1 MTDPVPSRE
10 PLQELPAGIARYYAD
25 YKPVRNSAPVPRPTN
40 VGGYDEL
47 LAYVRSGGDELP
59 RTKEGLRVIDRLID
73 GRNDRAALAELA
85 HAIGMFYGDLLTHT
99 VPGAYW
105 EVIVEGS
112 PCVRVTRTTAVSV
125 VSIAERRLNIRTPT
139 LLQNYAH
146 VLDIVASEP
155 SPGTGSTKR

>member
-1 MTDPVPSRE
+1 MTDPVPSGE

-25 YKPVRNSAPVPRPTN
+25 YKPVQNPASTPRPTN
-40 VGGYDEL
+40 VGGYEEL
-47 LAYVRSGGDELP
+47 LIYFHALGTELP
-59 RTKEGLRVIDRLID
+59 RTKEGLCVIDRLID
-73 GRNDRAALAELA
+73 GLDDRAALAELA
-85 HAIGMFYGDLLTHT
+85 PAIGMFYGDLLTHT

-125 VSIAERRLNIRTPT
+125 VSIAERRLNMRTPT

-155 SPGTGSTKR
+155 SPGTDSTKR